1 MTREPLVGARRRQ
14 GCLLSFFILSYTVSW
29 AFWFPA
35 VLASLNWIAPVPS
48 RYLHLAGGLGPMLA
62 AVVITS
68 RVEGRGGLARLARR
82 CTTGAVWMVIAVL
95 IPAGLFFIA
104 TAVLAASDGA
114 SIEWRQIGRST
125 EFPELPRAVYWL
137 ANVVFYGFG
146 EEVGWRGFALPR
158 LQSHKS
164 ALGASVMLAFG
175 WAGWHL
181 PLFFFSPGLSS
192 LGVAGV
198 AGWVASLVVGS
209 ILLTWLFNSSGG
221 SVGAV
226 ALLHASLDIFIT
238 SPVAPALP
246 NVMGALLTMST
257 LLLIPA
263 FGRRDLS
270 WRPRAT
276 DSAGCHDSSA
286 LRAPFVS

>member
-1 MTREPLVGARRRQ
+1 
-14 GCLLSFFILSYTVSW
+14 
-29 AFWFPA
+29 
-35 VLASLNWIAPVPS
+35 
-48 RYLHLAGGLGPMLA
+48 
-62 AVVITS
+62 
-68 RVEGRGGLARLARR
+68 
-82 CTTGAVWMVIAVL
+82 MVIAVL

-175 WAGWHL
+175 WAGWHP